1 MKLNYCLSFNF
12 GFKNEF
18 NNDENNGLLLMDKQK
33 EKFVEDIMNDLN
45 NDDSYD
51 SQLQVMEI
59 CQSSV
64 NYIENVHGKLT
75 Y

>member
-1 MKLNYCLSFNF
+1 MKLNYCLLFNF